1 MPPPPAPMQTMVEP
15 VIVNEHPNHDRNATA
30 DAVHE
35 LKRLQ
40 KQTREARALLT
51 RLQGEVA
58 ATENSLEDDR
68 SSQLVEAN
76 EHLVLAMLSAQTD
89 AETSAQLL
97 DEVSRSI
104 QLDVL
109 TSLPN
114 RLLLLDRFAQAIAIA
129 KRHGTRL
136 ALLFLDINH
145 FKEIND
151 TLGHATGD
159 EVLKLVA
166 LRLVASVREADTVSR
181 HGGDEFLILLPE
193 VSEASDAI
201 HIADKIIAALSTPSR
216 MGDHVLRLTASIGIS
231 IYPDDGED
239 AQLLIDRADAAMYRA
254 KRHGPGSFVFHDESS
269 LQPPTVTAMHR
280 PLIHYD
286 EALAEH
292 GRLYVQL
299 REANQ
304 QLVMA
309 ALNAQELQAASEQS
323 QRRQTEFLAVLA
335 HELRTPLTP
344 IRIAATMMDGKRKDA
359 LPRMQAII
367 EQQVVHMARLVSDLL
382 DVSRANTG
390 KLTLECQALDMTC
403 IIDQAIGACR
413 PAMDTRLQH
422 FRVYVPACP
431 LWVHGDP
438 VRLAQVLINLLD
450 NASKYTPQSGE
461 VELSVWSEGTALMI
475 CVSDSGIGI
484 TAEALPNVFEP
495 FAQDAQ
501 AAGFNRDGLGI
512 GLTVVRELVTAHG
525 GSVVASSV
533 GSGQGSKFL
542 VTLPL
547 TVDPSSPGNS
557 SHDEG
562 VPVTQS

>member
-1 MPPPPAPMQTMVEP
+1 MQMMVEP
-15 VIVNEHPNHDRNATA
+15 ITVNEHPSHDRNAAA
-30 DAVHE
+30 DAVRE

-40 KQTREARALLT
+40 ERTREARILLT
-51 RLQGEVA
+51 RLQDEVA
-58 ATENSLEDDR
+58 AAENSLEGDR

-76 EHLVLAMLSAQTD
+76 EHLVLAMLRAHAD
-89 AETSAQLL
+89 AETDAQIL

-104 QLDVL
+104 KLDVL

-129 KRHGTRL
+129 TRHGTRL
-136 ALLFLDINH
+136 ALLYVDINH

-151 TLGHATGD
+151 ALGHATGD
-159 EVLKLVA
+159 EVLKLMA

-193 VSEASDAI
+193 VSQASDAA
-201 HIADKIIAALSTPSR
+201 HIAGKMITAVSTPSR
-216 MGDHVLRLTASIGIS
+216 VGDHVLRLTASIGIS

-239 AQLLIDRADAAMYRA
+239 AQLLIDRAEAAMYRA
-254 KRHGPGSFVFHDESS
+254 KRHGLGNFVFHDESS
-269 LQPPTVTAMHR
+269 PQQQILQLPAVTALLR
-280 PLIHYD
+280 PLAHYQ

-292 GRLYVQL
+292 ERLYVQL

-304 QLVMA
+304 QLVLA
-309 ALNAQELQAASEQS
+309 ALNAQELQAASEQA
-323 QRRQTEFLAVLA
+323 QQRQTEFLAVLA

-344 IRIAATMMDGKRKDA
+344 IRIAATMMDGKNKDV

-390 KLTLECQALDMTC
+390 KLTLKCEALDMTS

-422 FRVYVPACP
+422 FGIYVPACP

-450 NASKYTPQSGE
+450 NASKYTPQNGE
-461 VELSVWSEGTALMI
+461 IELSVWVEDTMLMI
-475 CVSDSGIGI
+475 SISDSGIGI
-484 TAEALPNVFEP
+484 TAEALPKVFEP

-512 GLTVVRELVTAHG
+512 GLTVVRELVAAHG
-525 GSVVASSV
+525 GSVVASSA
-533 GSGQGSKFL
+533 GSGQGSKFVL
-542 VTLPL
+542 ALPL
-547 TVDPSSPGNS
+547 TVDPSSTGI
-557 SHDEG
+557 HR
-562 VPVTQS
+562 VTKSLR

>member
-1 MPPPPAPMQTMVEP
+1 MVEP
-15 VIVNEHPNHDRNATA
+15 VAVNEQPSHDNSATA
-30 DAVHE
+30 DALRE

-40 KQTREARALLT
+40 ERTREARALLT
-51 RLQGEVA
+51 RLQVEVA
-58 ATENSLEDDR
+58 AAESSLEGDR
-68 SSQLVEAN
+68 SSGLVEAN
-76 EHLVLAMLSAQTD
+76 EHLVLAMLRAQAD
-89 AETSAQLL
+89 AETSAQML

-104 QLDVL
+104 KLDVL

-129 KRHGTRL
+129 RRHGTRL

-181 HGGDEFLILLPE
+181 HGGDEFLILRPE
-193 VSEASDAI
+193 ISQASDAT
-201 HIADKIIAALSTPSR
+201 HIAGKIIAAVSTPSR
-216 MGDHVLRLTASIGIS
+216 VGDHVLRLTASIGIS

-254 KRHGPGSFVFHDESS
+254 KRHGLGSFVFHDEPSPLQQI
-269 LQPPTVTAMHR
+269 LQPPAVTALHR
-280 PLIHYD
+280 PLAHYQ

-292 GRLYVQL
+292 ERLYVQL

-304 QLVMA
+304 QLVLA
-309 ALNAQELQAASEQS
+309 ALNAQELQAASEQA
-323 QRRQTEFLAVLA
+323 QQRQTEFLAVLA

-344 IRIAATMMDGKRKDA
+344 IRIAATMMDGKSKDV

-390 KLTLECQALDMTC
+390 KLTLECQALDMTG
-403 IIDQAIGACR
+403 ILDQAIGACR

-422 FRVYVPACP
+422 FSIHVPACP

-461 VELSVWSEGTALMI
+461 IELSVWMEDTTLKIGI
-475 CVSDSGIGI
+475 SDSGIGI
-484 TAEALPNVFEP
+484 TAEALPKVFEP

-501 AAGFNRDGLGI
+501 ATGFNRDGLGI

-525 GSVVASSV
+525 GSVIASSA
-533 GSGQGSKFL
+533 GSGQGSKFV

-547 TVDPSSPGNS
+547 TADPSSPGNP

-562 VPVTQS
+562 TPVPRP